1 MIRKTPLALTL
12 CALLA
17 NLPQAS
23 ASADMSG
30 CYWGDDN
37 CLLEGDPILSPDN
50 DSRDNLLRLLSE
62 AKSYALPVQAMPS
75 DITRSRDFYFAFHPE
90 WGDIA
95 PSPAAVEP
103 EYEDETLA
111 RQMAELT
118 LTPEQF
124 TSSETGEHVG
134 ISDYDMEGRFVS
146 YTLEAVKQFN
156 AALLAD
162 AALTPEQR
170 HTLALA
176 RMKLFYGADINDLT
190 DSLNAFPADSNAM
203 LFSRYITGV
212 AKFYDGDYD
221 AATQNF
227 SIPLAG
233 NQPWL
238 KETAQYML
246 MRVALNKS
254 SQHSTG
260 QYGEFDISMID
271 RDNALNAQKEAQG
284 YLQHWPEGRYAH
296 SARGML
302 RRINWYLQA
311 WPELAGLYEQ
321 ALQQTLN
328 AKELR
333 KRVIEYD
340 NVLGQ
345 EFYQQPLNE
354 AFADAP
360 VVSYIELLRAL
371 RLDSNHKP
379 KLTQAQLD
387 ASKPIFEKSGKLP
400 LWWDLQ
406 LNFWHATDNYAAIL
420 QAVTPAKTLP
430 QHDIL
435 AFSEQVLYG
444 DALMGQKQWSEARD
458 FWLRLM
464 KLSQDNEQ
472 QQFIQ
477 AKLAAALVYSGDV
490 AAIFAPGS
498 AITNLRFRS
507 QVLKTQAPPE
517 LLRQQAMHGPN
528 SEERTIALH
537 TLLIRD
543 LAESRFG
550 DWLNDKKRIDTI
562 TPPVIGEAFD
572 DVNLSIFDW
581 NGDNAQPGYVCR
593 NLDETVTVLSKN
605 ADDAHAL
612 NCLGEFFRT
621 TKAHTDLWK
630 DLAGNNSLR
639 DATYR
644 KHLSGQYDRQR
655 YYQQII
661 TSPKAEHE
669 DKSYALYRAIMCY
682 APSGINDCGGE
693 SVDELQ
699 RKGWFS
705 LLKTQFPG
713 SPWAQ
718 DLKYYW

>member
-23 ASADMSG
+23 ASSDMFG

-50 DSRDNLLRLLSE
+50 DSRDNLLRLFSE

-103 EYEDETLA
+103 ECEDETLA

-190 DSLNAFPADSNAM
+190 DSLNAYPADSNAM
-203 LFSRYITGV
+203 LFSRYITGA
-212 AKFYDGDYD
+212 AKFYGGDYD

-227 SIPLAG
+227 SILLAG

-246 MRVALNKS
+246 MRAALNKS

-260 QYGEFDISMID
+260 QYGEFDISLID
-271 RDNALNAQKEAQG
+271 RDNALNAQKEAQA
-284 YLQHWPEGRYAH
+284 YLQGWPEGRYAH
-296 SARGML
+296 SVRGML

-321 ALQQTLN
+321 ALQQTVD

-340 NVLGQ
+340 NILGQ
-345 EFYQQPLNE
+345 EFYQQPLKE
-354 AFADAP
+354 AFIDAP
-360 VVSYIELLRAL
+360 FVSYIELLRAL

-400 LWWDLQ
+400 LWWNLQ

-430 QHDIL
+430 PHDIL

-444 DALMGQKQWSEARD
+444 DALMGQKQWTEARD
-458 FWLRLM
+458 FWLQLM
-464 KLSQDNEQ
+464 KLSQDHEQ

-477 AKLAAALVYSGDV
+477 AKLGATLVYKGDV
-490 AAIFAPGS
+490 AAIFEPGS

-507 QVLKTQAPPE
+507 QVLKTQAPFE
-517 LLRQQAMHGPN
+517 LLRKQAIYGPN

-537 TLLIRD
+537 TLLIRN
-543 LAESRFG
+543 LAESRFS
-550 DWLNDKKRIDTI
+550 DWLNDKKHIETI
-562 TPPVIGEAFD
+562 APPVIGEAFD

-612 NCLGEFFRT
+612 NCLGEFFRK
-621 TKAHTDLWK
+621 TKAHIDLWK
-630 DLAGNNSLR
+630 DIAGNDILR
-639 DATYR
+639 GATYR
-644 KHLSGQYDRQR
+644 EDLSGQYDRQR

-682 APSGINDCGGE
+682 APSGTNDCGGE
-693 SVDELQ
+693 SVDILQ

-705 LLKTQFPG
+705 LLKTQYPG